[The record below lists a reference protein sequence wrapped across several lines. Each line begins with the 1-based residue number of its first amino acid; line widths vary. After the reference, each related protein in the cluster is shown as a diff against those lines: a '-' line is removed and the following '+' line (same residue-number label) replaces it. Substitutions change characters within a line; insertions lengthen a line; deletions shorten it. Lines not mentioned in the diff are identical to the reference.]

1 MKSGFVDLPDDV
13 EENPLLPSRRSS
25 ILIVDD
31 QATVLQSLYQLF
43 KVSYEVFV
51 ATNGAQALSMVK
63 MNPPDLILLDMV
75 MPGMSGMEVCTQLKG
90 DPETQNIPIIF
101 LTASSSVDDE
111 ALGLDAGAADFI
123 SKPFNPR
130 IVLVRVNTQLRLKTK
145 SDLLRRIARTDALTG
160 LSNRRHFNSTLLKE
174 WRRCARNALPLSLVF
189 IDVDF
194 FKRFNDIYGHPMGD
208 YCLSSVATAMKS
220 RIWRPADLL
229 ARYGGEEFVC
239 LLPETPL
246 EGAIHKAQEL
256 EASVRSLAI
265 PHEGSSVAPVVTISL
280 GAAAAHPAQGDEPG
294 HLIDAAD
301 RMLYEAKAGGRG
313 QVRFVQVDGDAP
325 TSVGSASSD

>member
-1 MKSGFVDLPDDV
+1 VKSGFLDLSDEV
-13 EENPLLPSRRSS
+13 EEGLLVPLRRAS

-43 KVSYEVFV
+43 KDSHEVFV
-51 ATNGAQALSMVK
+51 ATSGIQALNLVK
-63 MNPPDLILLDMV
+63 VNPPDLILLDMV
-75 MPGMSGMEVCTQLKG
+75 MPGMTGMEVCRQLKE
-90 DPETQNIPIIF
+90 DPETQNIPVIF
-101 LTASSSVDDE
+101 LTANCSVDDE
-111 ALGLDAGAADFI
+111 ARALDAGAADFI

-130 IVLVRVNTQLRLKTK
+130 IVTVRVNTQLRLKAK

-160 LSNRRHFNSTLLKE
+160 LSNRRHFNSTLNRE
-174 WRRCARNALPLSLVF
+174 WRRCARSSLPISLVF

-220 RIWRPADLL
+220 RMWRPADLL
-229 ARYGGEEFVC
+229 ARFGGEEFVC

-246 EGAIHKAQEL
+246 EGATHKAQEL
-256 EASVRSLAI
+256 EASVRALAI
-265 PHEGSSVAPVVTISL
+265 AHEGSGVAPVVTISL
-280 GAAAAHPAQGDEPG
+280 GVAAAQPAHGDDPRA
-294 HLIDAAD
+294 LVDAAD

-313 QVRFVQVDGDAP
+313 QVR
-325 TSVGSASSD
+325 SAQIPVSTAA